1 MQIARRCAS
10 GRSDGPSNYPRNR
23 VRDFD
28 CAVYCW
34 HGFVEWCVMLAIVNV
49 TREAAKTGL
58 NHYEVRV
65 NDRVIATFE
74 HNRNYGA
81 AAQCLRDAA
90 DAVERCSEERQ
101 HKLILSLLPMFERM
115 QSGEEK

>member
-1 MQIARRCAS
+1 
-10 GRSDGPSNYPRNR
+10 
-23 VRDFD
+23 
-28 CAVYCW
+28 
-34 HGFVEWCVMLAIVNV
+34 MLAIVNV
-49 TREAAKTGL
+49 TRNATKTGV
-58 NHYEVRV
+58 NNYEVRV

-101 HKLILSLLPMFERM
+101 HKLLLSLLPMFEAI
-115 QSGEEK
+115 QLGEEK

>member
-1 MQIARRCAS
+1 
-10 GRSDGPSNYPRNR
+10 
-23 VRDFD
+23 
-28 CAVYCW
+28 
-34 HGFVEWCVMLAIVNV
+34 MLAIVNV

-58 NHYEVRV
+58 NNYEVRV

-101 HKLILSLLPMFERM
+101 HKLLLSLLPMFERT
-115 QSGEEK
+115 QLGEEK